1 MSQNDW
7 NLTQIDPTRK
17 VTNVL
22 CVRRIRSQVSSLAP
36 IQEMTQSHTK
46 QRIKEYEWNATH
58 LQQNVSEFSQK
69 LVLSHIKY
77 SSHLRTVHLKSK
89 LLKANFFPLSYWF
102 LFVDLNGPKFMI
114 KRTYLWVTFSR
125 CLDILLTSAH
135 LINYI
140 NFLWEDNGITTLN
153 SFLH

>member
-69 LVLSHIKY
+69 LVLSHIKN
-77 SSHLRTVHLKSK
+77 SALEVQVVESQ
-89 LLKANFFPLSYWF
+89 FFPLILLISICRF
-102 LFVDLNGPKFMI
+102 
-114 KRTYLWVTFSR
+114 KRTKIYDKTYLP
-125 CLDILLTSAH
+125 LG
-135 LINYI
+135 
-140 NFLWEDNGITTLN
+140 NF
-153 SFLH
+153 